1 MKKAMKAKSDELSE
15 MQIRKDKAEKRLN
28 DATRDG
34 EMVSPCRSTARN
46 LFAVIESK
54 LVLQHAS
61 QEFFYTNSSCFLS
74 LFFEM
79 IGGTI
84 VLRYLLGW
92 DLHHGSF
99 TIIIST
105 KSQQVL
111 QFQ

>member
-1 MKKAMKAKSDELSE
+1 MQELDIRDLKKAMKAKSDELSE

-61 QEFFYTNSSCFLS
+61 QEFFYTNSFKRGDC
-74 LFFEM
+74 
-79 IGGTI
+79 
-84 VLRYLLGW
+84 
-92 DLHHGSF
+92 
-99 TIIIST
+99 
-105 KSQQVL
+105 K
-111 QFQ
+111 